1 MAPKRARPVFSI
13 EEIDGRDDA
22 FEEEEQVVVSDGEAE
37 RTVSDL
43 PVPIEVEGVVAESS
57 ARRAMV
63 IPQVLD
69 FQRAGLLLKTTARCW
84 GTRAGGGRE
93 RPIGAY
99 FSCVPVC
106 LCARFFFFGGDC
118 VPKFGVNYARPHVF

>member
-69 FQRAGLLLKTTARCW
+69 FQRAGLL
-84 GTRAGGGRE
+84 
-93 RPIGAY
+93 
-99 FSCVPVC
+99 
-106 LCARFFFFGGDC
+106 
-118 VPKFGVNYARPHVF
+118 